1 MEFYVSEQ
9 HEKRRRM
16 FPHYN
21 YGGNSEYY
29 IFVCGHCKNEK
40 RVRKMPYTGTMC
52 TYWSDG
58 RIEACNDWQ
67 ISYMQRCPHCGNYY
81 FVDIN
86 EAERGFGSEPLDDG
100 RVDIEEYAAVCSD
113 REFMES
119 LPPEVMSYLFMQ
131 YVQQYN
137 DTYRRASQAE
147 EEKKATYEQ
156 SRMFT
161 EAVLFLTE
169 FCRIPEILIADLYRQ
184 AGMFRK
190 CLEYAADNYNRIKEE
205 DLETLDRTRLLA
217 IQGKT
222 APFIIK
228 REDMK

>member
-9 HEKRRRM
+9 HEKQRRM

-40 RVRKMPYTGTMC
+40 RVRKMPYTGNMC

-100 RVDIEEYAAVCSD
+100 RVDIVKVLLAAGANVNAFD
-113 REFMES
+113 EDGETALM
-119 LPPEVMSYLFMQ
+119 M
-131 YVQQYN
+131 
-137 DTYRRASQAE
+137 AAE
-147 EEKKATYEQ
+147 EGRADVVQ
-156 SRMFT
+156 
-161 EAVLFLTE
+161 A
-169 FCRIPEILIADLYRQ
+169 LIAGGANVNMMDHEGRTALQHARKEGRSHIVTILQ
-184 AGMFRK
+184 NAG
-190 CLEYAADNYNRIKEE
+190 A
-205 DLETLDRTRLLA
+205 
-217 IQGKT
+217 Q
-222 APFIIK
+222 
-228 REDMK
+228 